1 MAWYDNAVFYHIY
14 PLGLCGCAHE
24 NDGQAVPGAFNK
36 LNAWAEHAAD
46 IGCTAIYIG
55 PLFESGSHG
64 YDTIDYRLVDRRLG
78 TNAEFKD
85 FVARCHARGQK
96 VIVDGVFNHVG
107 RDFFAFQDLKANREN
122 ARYKD
127 WFCDVNFW
135 GNNEYNDGFSY
146 GNWGGFNLLVKL
158 NQRNPEVQNYHYDT
172 IRFWVDEFDIDGIR
186 LDAADVLDFDF
197 MRGLRR
203 LANEVKPEFWL
214 MGEVIHGDYSRWANP
229 EMLHSVTNYEL
240 HKGLW
245 SGHNDHNYFE
255 IAHTMRRLQGL
266 CHDTR
271 LYLFSDN
278 HDVERLPNKLRNREH
293 IRHIAILVYTLWGI
307 PSIYY
312 GSEFGIEGKKEWGSD
327 WPLRPCLE
335 LSDFKDA
342 ETTNP
347 VTSVYAALGRLK
359 AELPELTR
367 SSVVRAD
374 KVRKDLRNALAKG
387 HYPNACMNEA
397 ETTLYLD
404 ETMYHPA
411 PAAAP
416 VQPKAAQP
424 ALTDEE
430 LFRRDGAD
438 FLNYL
443 KNSQG
448 RLGDQ
453 ADEELVQM
461 RKTCAAI
468 MGFVHNHPE
477 QLPRVRRYR
486 EYYMPTTRKLLNT
499 ALGLGE
505 SATQNAQEIRRD
517 IVGILHTLNTAY
529 EKLYDTLLQDV
540 SMDVSTEIDT
550 LEAMLNQDGLTHD
563 FAADFGAK

>member
-214 MGEVIHGDYSRWANP
+214 MGEVIHGEYNRWVNP

-240 HKGLW
+240 HKALY

-255 IAHTMRRLQGL
+255 IAHNVRRLEAVG
-266 CHDTR
+266 R
-271 LYLFSDN
+271 SLYTFVDN
-278 HDVERLPNKLRNREH
+278 HDEDRIASKLNNLANLFPVYQLLFTLP
-293 IRHIAILVYTLWGI
+293 GI
-307 PSIYY
+307 PSVYY
-312 GSEFGIEGKKEWGSD
+312 GSEWGIEGKRSRTSD
-327 WPLRPCLE
+327 EVLRPALN
-335 LSDFKDA
+335 LSDMLGKA
-342 ETTNP
+342 PELA
-347 VTSVYAALGRLK
+347 SHIAALGK
-359 AELPELTR
+359 IHTENDAFHNGSYKELLLTNRQYAFSR
-367 SSVVRAD
+367 SGEHGTVISAV
-374 KVRKDLRNALAKG
+374 N
-387 HYPNACMNEA
+387 N
-397 ETTLYLD
+397 D
-404 ETMYHPA
+404 E
-411 PAAAP
+411 
-416 VQPKAAQP
+416 QP
-424 ALTDEE
+424 ASISIPLPCAASDVVSLLPGEIPFSVE
-430 LFRRDGAD
+430 
-438 FLNYL
+438 N
-443 KNSQG
+443 G
-448 RLGDQ
+448 RLSVTLPPSGG
-453 ADEELVQM
+453 
-461 RKTCAAI
+461 AI
-468 MGFVHNHPE
+468 F
-477 QLPRVRRYR
+477 
-486 EYYMPTTRKLLNT
+486 KL
-499 ALGLGE
+499 
-505 SATQNAQEIRRD
+505 QE
-517 IVGILHTLNTAY
+517 V
-529 EKLYDTLLQDV
+529 
-540 SMDVSTEIDT
+540 
-550 LEAMLNQDGLTHD
+550 
-563 FAADFGAK
+563 

>member
-240 HKGLW
+240 HKACGAATTTTTISRSPTPCAVCRACATIPGCICSRTTTMW
-245 SGHNDHNYFE
+245 S
-255 IAHTMRRLQGL
+255 ACLTS
-266 CHDTR
+266 CAT
-271 LYLFSDN
+271 
-278 HDVERLPNKLRNREH
+278 
-293 IRHIAILVYTLWGI
+293 
-307 PSIYY
+307 
-312 GSEFGIEGKKEWGSD
+312 GS
-327 WPLRPCLE
+327 
-335 LSDFKDA
+335 
-342 ETTNP
+342 T
-347 VTSVYAALGRLK
+347 
-359 AELPELTR
+359 
-367 SSVVRAD
+367 
-374 KVRKDLRNALAKG
+374 
-387 HYPNACMNEA
+387 
-397 ETTLYLD
+397 
-404 ETMYHPA
+404 
-411 PAAAP
+411 
-416 VQPKAAQP
+416 
-424 ALTDEE
+424 
-430 LFRRDGAD
+430 
-438 FLNYL
+438 
-443 KNSQG
+443 
-448 RLGDQ
+448 
-453 ADEELVQM
+453 
-461 RKTCAAI
+461 
-468 MGFVHNHPE
+468 
-477 QLPRVRRYR
+477 
-486 EYYMPTTRKLLNT
+486 
-499 ALGLGE
+499 
-505 SATQNAQEIRRD
+505 SAT
-517 IVGILHTLNTAY
+517 
-529 EKLYDTLLQDV
+529 LQ
-540 SMDVSTEIDT
+540 
-550 LEAMLNQDGLTHD
+550 
-563 FAADFGAK
+563 F

>member
-96 VIVDGVFNHVG
+96 VIVDGVFNHV
-107 RDFFAFQDLKANREN
+107 
-122 ARYKD
+122 
-127 WFCDVNFW
+127 
-135 GNNEYNDGFSY
+135 EYNDGFSY

-359 AELPELTR
+359 AELPELTDGEVKELQLTTQCYAFAR
-367 SSVVRAD
+367 VLDGKACVVVLNNGDSPAQLEFQLPVEASSA
-374 KVRKDLRNALAKG
+374 KDLLADTVG
-387 HYPNACMNEA
+387 
-397 ETTLYLD
+397 
-404 ETMYHPA
+404 
-411 PAAAP
+411 
-416 VQPKAAQP
+416 AQP
-424 ALTDEE
+424 VLTSMEW
-430 LFRRDGAD
+430 
-438 FLNYL
+438 
-443 KNSQG
+443 G
-448 RLGDQ
+448 RMK
-453 ADEELVQM
+453 V
-461 RKTCAAI
+461 
-468 MGFVHNHPE
+468 
-477 QLPRVRRYR
+477 QLPSNY
-486 EYYMPTTRKLLNT
+486 
-499 ALGLGE
+499 
-505 SATQNAQEIRRD
+505 AT
-517 IVGILHTLNTAY
+517 ILQL
-529 EKLYDTLLQDV
+529 EK
-540 SMDVSTEIDT
+540 
-550 LEAMLNQDGLTHD
+550 
-563 FAADFGAK
+563 

>member
-36 LNAWAEHAAD
+36 LNAWAKHAAD
-46 IGCTAIYIG
+46 LGCTAIYIG

-64 YDTIDYRLVDRRLG
+64 YDTIDYRLVDRRIG
-78 TNAEFKD
+78 TNEEFRD
-85 FVARCHARGQK
+85 FVADCHARGQK

-203 LANEVKPEFWL
+203 LANKVKP
-214 MGEVIHGDYSRWANP
+214 
-229 EMLHSVTNYEL
+229 EL

-359 AELPELTR
+359 AELPELTDGEVKELQLTTQCYAFAR
-367 SSVVRAD
+367 VLDGKACVVVLNNGDSPAQLEFQLPVEASSA
-374 KVRKDLRNALAKG
+374 KDLLADTVG
-387 HYPNACMNEA
+387 
-397 ETTLYLD
+397 
-404 ETMYHPA
+404 
-411 PAAAP
+411 
-416 VQPKAAQP
+416 AQP
-424 ALTDEE
+424 VLTSMEW
-430 LFRRDGAD
+430 
-438 FLNYL
+438 
-443 KNSQG
+443 G
-448 RLGDQ
+448 RMK
-453 ADEELVQM
+453 V
-461 RKTCAAI
+461 
-468 MGFVHNHPE
+468 
-477 QLPRVRRYR
+477 QLPSNY
-486 EYYMPTTRKLLNT
+486 
-499 ALGLGE
+499 
-505 SATQNAQEIRRD
+505 AT
-517 IVGILHTLNTAY
+517 ILQL
-529 EKLYDTLLQDV
+529 EK
-540 SMDVSTEIDT
+540 
-550 LEAMLNQDGLTHD
+550 
-563 FAADFGAK
+563 

>member
-245 SGHNDHNYFE
+245 S
-255 IAHTMRRLQGL
+255 

-359 AELPELTR
+359 AELPELTDGEVKELQLTTQCYAFAR
-367 SSVVRAD
+367 VLDGKACVVVLNNGDSPAQLEFQLPVEASSA
-374 KVRKDLRNALAKG
+374 KDLLADTVG
-387 HYPNACMNEA
+387 
-397 ETTLYLD
+397 
-404 ETMYHPA
+404 
-411 PAAAP
+411 
-416 VQPKAAQP
+416 AQP
-424 ALTDEE
+424 VLTSMEW
-430 LFRRDGAD
+430 
-438 FLNYL
+438 
-443 KNSQG
+443 G
-448 RLGDQ
+448 RMK
-453 ADEELVQM
+453 V
-461 RKTCAAI
+461 
-468 MGFVHNHPE
+468 
-477 QLPRVRRYR
+477 QLPSNY
-486 EYYMPTTRKLLNT
+486 
-499 ALGLGE
+499 
-505 SATQNAQEIRRD
+505 AT
-517 IVGILHTLNTAY
+517 ILQL
-529 EKLYDTLLQDV
+529 EK
-540 SMDVSTEIDT
+540 
-550 LEAMLNQDGLTHD
+550 
-563 FAADFGAK
+563 